1 MRLLVRL
8 FFGKNTA
15 MANRLTRIY
24 TRTGD
29 DGTTGL
35 ADGSRLAKDH
45 TRVEAMGD
53 LDELNSALGLLLSEP
68 LPPRTREQLTL
79 IQHRLFDIGGELA
92 IPGCA
97 SVTAQHVS
105 E

>member
-1 MRLLVRL
+1 
-8 FFGKNTA
+8 

-45 TRVEAMGD
+45 ARVEAMGD
-53 LDELNSALGLLLSEP
+53 VDELNSALGLLLTES
-68 LPPRTREQLTL
+68 LPPRTRELLADMLTSEEDHVDWLETQLDAVA
-79 IQHRLFDIGGELA
+79 RLGEQLYL
-92 IPGCA
+92 
-97 SVTAQHVS
+97 S
-105 E
+105 EQLKA